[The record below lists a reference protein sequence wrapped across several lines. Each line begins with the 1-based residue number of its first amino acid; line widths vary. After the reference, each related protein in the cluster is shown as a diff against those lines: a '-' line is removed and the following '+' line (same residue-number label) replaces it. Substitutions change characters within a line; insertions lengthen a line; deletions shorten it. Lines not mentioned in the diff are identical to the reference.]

1 MPKSQNIN
9 QRMSIVALA
18 WPILVE
24 ILLRTA
30 LGTSDVFMLSGY
42 SDKAVS
48 AVGVITQLTFFL
60 IIVSTFV
67 SSGTGILIA
76 QYNGAGREKDS
87 VDVGVASIAL
97 SVLVGVLLSVLAV
110 VGAMFF
116 LPYYGLEAQV
126 EQYAREYLLISGA
139 MTFNVTIGIVFTTI
153 LRSHGYSRSPM
164 VVNLI
169 SGVFNIIGNYIA
181 LYQPF
186 GLPVYGVEGVAVATV
201 VSQVIGTLM
210 LGVILTRSSID
221 VPMSK
226 LKQVS
231 GDVYKKIL
239 KIGGMNAGEV
249 LSYNMAQ
256 ICIVY
261 FVVQMGTSSLAAL
274 TYAQNIARFSFA
286 FALAIGQASQIQTG
300 YYIGKGWITSIL
312 KRVQIYFLVGFI
324 ASTTATTLIYLFRDE
339 ILTVFTDQPEILALT
354 GALILGSILLEAGRV
369 FNLIFISALKGAG
382 DIKFPVQM
390 GILSMWGLG
399 VLFSYVFGIH
409 MGYGVFGAW
418 MAMALDEWVRGIIMA
433 RRWRS
438 QVWTKFRVS

>member
-1 MPKSQNIN
+1 MPNSQTIN
-9 QRMSIVALA
+9 QRMSIVTLA

-60 IIVSTFV
+60 IIISTFV

-76 QYNGAGREKDS
+76 QYNGAGRDKDS
-87 VDVGVASIAL
+87 VHVGVASVVLSVIIGVILSVIAVLIAL
-97 SVLVGVLLSVLAV
+97 Y
-110 VGAMFF
+110 F
-116 LPYYGLEAQV
+116 LPYYGLEDQV
-126 EQYAREYLLISGA
+126 ELYARNYLLISGV
-139 MTFNVTIGIVFTTI
+139 MTFNVTIGIVLTTI

-169 SGVFNIIGNYIA
+169 SGVFNVAGNYIA

-201 VSQVIGTLM
+201 ISQVIGTVM
-210 LGVILTRSSID
+210 LVVVLARSTID
-221 VPMSK
+221 LPMPTW
-226 LKQVS
+226 KQVPA
-231 GDVYKKIL
+231 DIYRKIL

-249 LSYNMAQ
+249 LSYNIAQ

-261 FVVQMGTSSLAAL
+261 FVVQMGTASLAAF

-286 FALAIGQASQIQTG
+286 FALAIGQAAQIQTG
-300 YYIGKGWITSIL
+300 YYIGKGWVSSIL
-312 KRVQIYFLVGFI
+312 KRVQIYFLVGFV
-324 ASTTATTLIYLFRDE
+324 ASTIATMVIYFFRED
-339 ILTVFTDQPEILALT
+339 ILRIFTDQPEILSLAGSLVM
-354 GALILGSILLEAGRV
+354 GSILLEGGRV
-369 FNLIFISALKGAG
+369 FNLIFIAGLKGAG
-382 DIKFPVQM
+382 DIKFPVQI
-390 GILSMWGLG
+390 GIVSMWGLG
-399 VLFSYVFGIH
+399 VLFSYILGIH
-409 MGYGVFGAW
+409 LGYGVIGAW
-418 MAMALDEWVRGIIMA
+418 MAIAMDEWVRGIIMA

-438 QVWTKFRVS
+438 QVWTRFKVS

>member
-1 MPKSQNIN
+1 MSNSQTIN
-9 QRMSIVALA
+9 QRMSIVTLA

-60 IIVSTFV
+60 IIISTFV

-76 QYNGAGREKDS
+76 QYNGAGRDKDS
-87 VDVGVASIAL
+87 EHVGVASVVL
-97 SVLVGVLLSVLAV
+97 SVIIGVLLSVVAV
-110 VGAMFF
+110 LIALYF

-126 EQYAREYLLISGA
+126 EEYARNYLLISGV
-139 MTFNVTIGIVFTTI
+139 MTFNVTIGIVMTTI

-164 VVNLI
+164 FVNLI
-169 SGVFNIIGNYIA
+169 SGFFNVIGNYIA

-210 LGVILTRSSID
+210 LVVVLARSNIAL
-221 VPMSK
+221 PMSTM
-226 LKQVS
+226 KQVPS
-231 GDVYKKIL
+231 DIYKKIL

-249 LSYNMAQ
+249 LSYNIAQ
-256 ICIVY
+256 ISIVY
-261 FVVQMGTSSLAAL
+261 FVVQMGTASLAAF

-286 FALAIGQASQIQTG
+286 FALAIGQAAQIQTG
-300 YYIGKGWITSIL
+300 YYIGKGWVSSIL
-312 KRVQIYFLVGFI
+312 KRIQIYFLVGFV
-324 ASTTATTLIYLFRDE
+324 ASTIATTVIYLFRDE
-339 ILTVFTDQPEILALT
+339 ILRIFTDQPEILALA
-354 GALILGSILLEAGRV
+354 GSLVMGSILLEGGRV
-369 FNLIFISALKGAG
+369 FNLIFIAGLKGAG
-382 DIKFPVQM
+382 DIKFPVQI
-390 GILSMWGLG
+390 GIVSMWGLG
-399 VLFSYVFGIH
+399 VLFSYVLGIH
-409 MGYGVFGAW
+409 LGYGVIGAW
-418 MAMALDEWVRGIIMA
+418 MAIALDEWVRGIIMA

-438 QVWTKFRVS
+438 QAWTRFKVS